1 MLSVR
6 PKIAELIFR
15 LYGRSLHPELFVI
28 HQTRTIERGDYRA
41 SVSITSAGHVV
52 QWRYQ
57 GLTLTE
63 VATAAHHPL
72 PQRRRLM
79 AHRLQGSRSD
89 QLECRGGIEYEM
101 KFSLE
106 PADNKK
112 FMTYQKE
119 LTLQATRKGMLQQ
132 FEAGG
137 RLEMG
142 ALSYVSIE
150 SRDKTFR
157 VQAFHTFPDDR
168 ALLKIQSWYRIP

>member
-1 MLSVR
+1 VLSVR
-6 PKIAELIFR
+6 PKIAELVFR

-28 HQTRTIERGDYRA
+28 HQTRTVKRGDYQA
-41 SVSITSAGHVV
+41 TVSITSAGHVV

-63 VATAAHHPL
+63 VAAAAHHPL

-79 AHRLQGSRSD
+79 AHRLRGNQSD
-89 QLECRGGIEYEM
+89 GLQCRGGIHYET

-112 FMTYQKE
+112 IMNYQKE
-119 LTLQATRKGMLQQ
+119 LTLQATRQGMLHQ

-142 ALSYVSIE
+142 ALSYISVQ

-157 VQAFHTFPDDR
+157 VQAFHTFPEDR
-168 ALLKIQSWYRIP
+168 AMLKIQSWYRLP

>member
-1 MLSVR
+1 
-6 PKIAELIFR
+6 
-15 LYGRSLHPELFVI
+15 LHPELFVI
-28 HQTRTIERGDYRA
+28 HQTRTIERGDYQA
-41 SVSITSAGHVV
+41 TISITSAGHMV

-63 VATAAHHPL
+63 VAAAAHHPL

-79 AHRLQGSRSD
+79 AHRLQGNRSD
-89 QLECRGGIEYEM
+89 RLECCGGIEYEM

-112 FMTYQKE
+112 FMAYQKE

-132 FEAGG
+132 FKACG

-142 ALSYVSIE
+142 ALSYINME
-150 SRDKTFR
+150 SRDKTFH
-157 VQAFHTFPDDR
+157 VQAFNTFPEDC
-168 ALLKIQSWYRIP
+168 ALLKIQSWFRLP

>member
-1 MLSVR
+1 
-6 PKIAELIFR
+6 
-15 LYGRSLHPELFVI
+15 
-28 HQTRTIERGDYRA
+28 
-41 SVSITSAGHVV
+41 
-52 QWRYQ
+52 
-57 GLTLTE
+57 
-63 VATAAHHPL
+63 
-72 PQRRRLM
+72 
-79 AHRLQGSRSD
+79 
-89 QLECRGGIEYEM
+89 
-101 KFSLE
+101 
-106 PADNKK
+106 
-112 FMTYQKE
+112 MTYQKE